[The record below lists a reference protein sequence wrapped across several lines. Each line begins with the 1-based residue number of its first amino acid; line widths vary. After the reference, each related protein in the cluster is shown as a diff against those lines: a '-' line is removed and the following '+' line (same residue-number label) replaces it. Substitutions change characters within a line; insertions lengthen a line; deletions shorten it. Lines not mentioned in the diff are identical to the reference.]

1 MAAGTE
7 AAIEVDRIRQDMLTI
22 QATIDRAMRQLNDV
36 NTFNIRD
43 DTPYFSFK
51 TAERI
56 EDLKGSGLGLRAR
69 LQNDILQGKLLL
81 KQLEQKARRIQ
92 AGERALLIE
101 RQHEALLRADKQAR
115 RTAMT
120 LIDRAA
126 NSGRGGL
133 SEAEF
138 AEVQKAMLSSLK
150 GHIDF
155 LRHHPSR
162 DNLKETLDMLG
173 QVYTLGMVD
182 AQTSKVAMDTIQA
195 AARRFVDAAK
205 SEFLKNPTPAKAA
218 KLIDEI
224 ANSALLGGE
233 DASGY
238 ITTKVVP
245 TLKQKL
251 DDAEKRFRN
260 TPTTE
265 NCEAM
270 FNAEAAY
277 VGQGG
282 APLSYP
288 PKGLKRIKQGTTR
301 LFGPKDMLSAVSKEY
316 YGSFSYWDAIVKAN
330 WGIFRDPEAPHV
342 NVTITIPH

>member
-1 MAAGTE
+1 
-7 AAIEVDRIRQDMLTI
+7 
-22 QATIDRAMRQLNDV
+22 V
-36 NTFNIRD
+36 NKFKIAD

-51 TAERI
+51 TAEKI

-69 LQNDILQGKLLL
+69 LQTDIIQGKIMLQ
-81 KQLEQKARRIQ
+81 QLEQRARRISN
-92 AGERALLIE
+92 GERELLIK
-101 RQHEALLRADKQAR
+101 RQHESLLRADKQAR
-115 RTAMT
+115 RLATT
-120 LIDRAA
+120 IIDRAA

-133 SEAEF
+133 TEAEF

-155 LRHHPSR
+155 LRRQPSR

-182 AQTSKVAMDTIQA
+182 AETSKVAMDTIQSA
-195 AARRFVDAAK
+195 AKRFVDAAK
-205 SEFLKNPTPAKAA
+205 SEFLKNPSPARAA
-218 KLIDEI
+218 KLIGEI

-233 DASGY
+233 DATGF
-238 ITTKVVP
+238 IANKIVP
-245 TLKQKL
+245 TLKEQL
-251 DDAEKRFRN
+251 DAAEKRFRN

-277 VGQGG
+277 VDHGG

-330 WGIFRDPEAPHV
+330 WGIFRNPEAPHV
-342 NVTITIPH
+342 NITITIPH